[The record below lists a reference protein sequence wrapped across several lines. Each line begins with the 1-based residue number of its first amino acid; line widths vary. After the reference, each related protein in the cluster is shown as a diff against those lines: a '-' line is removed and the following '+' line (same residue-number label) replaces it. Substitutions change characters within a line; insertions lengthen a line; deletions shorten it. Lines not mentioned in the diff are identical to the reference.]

1 LICVNALSR
10 YSSTISR
17 DGVSDEQV
25 PLEAEGD
32 QASAKLNEGLKTC
45 HAMVTNYRTM
55 LTDAL
60 CESPAYVQSSTEAAN
75 DAEAGGVLFASSSS

>member
-1 LICVNALSR
+1 M
-10 YSSTISR
+10 ISR

-32 QASAKLNEGLKTC
+32 QASVELNEGLKTC

-75 DAEAGGVLFASSSS
+75 DAEAGGAFFASSSS